1 MRISDWSSDV
11 CSSDLLKNPPILILD
26 EATSAL
32 DTRTEAEIQ
41 STLADDSRSRTTIVI
56 AHRLSTVVDADEIV
70 VLDAGRVAERGTHQ
84 QLMAR
89 AGIYAD
95 MSARQDRKSGLKGK
109 RGAVRVDTG
118 GRRIM
123 KKNKRDT

>member
-1 MRISDWSSDV
+1 MRISDWSAEV
-11 CSSDLLKNPPILILD
+11 CSS
-26 EATSAL
+26 ERATSAL
-32 DTRTEAEIQ
+32 ETRTEAEIQ
-41 STLADDSRSRTTIVI
+41 SALADVSRSRTTNVI

-95 MSARQDRKSGLKGK
+95 MWARQQADREKEEEE
-109 RGAVRVDTG
+109 AA
-118 GRRIM
+118 
-123 KKNKRDT
+123 

>member
-1 MRISDWSSDV
+1 MARTI
-11 CSSDLLKNPPILILD
+11 LKNPPIRSLD

-41 STLADDSRSRTTIVI
+41 SALADVSRSRTTIVI

-95 MSARQDRKSGLKGK
+95 MWARQQADREKEEEEAARSEEHTSELQSLMRTSYAVFCLKK
-109 RGAVRVDTG
+109 
-118 GRRIM
+118 
-123 KKNKRDT
+123 

>member
-41 STLADDSRSRTTIVI
+41 SALADVSRSRTTIVI

-70 VLDAGRVAERGTHQ
+70 VLDAGRVAERGTHE

-89 AGIYAD
+89 AGI
-95 MSARQDRKSGLKGK
+95 DRKSTRL
-109 RGAVRVDTG
+109 
-118 GRRIM
+118 
-123 KKNKRDT
+123 NSSH

>member
-1 MRISDWSSDV
+1 MARTI
-11 CSSDLLKNPPILILD
+11 LKNPPIRSLD

-41 STLADDSRSRTTIVI
+41 SALADVSRSRTTIVI

-95 MSARQDRKSGLKGK
+95 MWARQQADRETEEEEARSERRRVGK
-109 RGAVRVDTG
+109 EGGSTCRYRGWPDQ
-118 GRRIM
+118 
-123 KKNKRDT
+123 